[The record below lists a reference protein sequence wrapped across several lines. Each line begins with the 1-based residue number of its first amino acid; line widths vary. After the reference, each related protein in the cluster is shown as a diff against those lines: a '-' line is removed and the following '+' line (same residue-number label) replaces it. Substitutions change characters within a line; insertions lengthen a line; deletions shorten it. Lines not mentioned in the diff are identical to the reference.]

1 MNETI
6 GVKGGKNDR
15 RRVLKIKARRKKL
28 LQELQEQLEI
38 KELEKEARKK
48 RRYVIA
54 KTIPIVLIGASAK
67 AISKPFLSSKEEKKE
82 KKEQTIVVNGNPQK
96 VSIYVLKKATEEKE
110 KEPASIEDL
119 QVEIKPTKKFLS
131 PKGKEKEEIKKQLE
145 QTIQIKEED
154 KEKTPKEETILPA
167 GVKEEEKKES
177 VLKPKIEIH
186 KGLPAVGIAAKDISI
201 DLGLTEKGKETY
213 QKLRAHKIIDVYY
226 EKLKEIRYDLRN
238 LVYEYN
244 VLVSDEDEAIS
255 SKELG
260 VVLDKLSDIIRRL
273 EVLKSKL
280 KVDNLD
286 KYDDNYIYTLIE
298 DYLKEF
304 QNGKV
309 VSEIKDS
316 PLYIMVSQKLA
327 ELDQKK
333 ESFQKDVRAKKGAL
347 EKKEKDFD
355 KMKDKYNKL
364 HRIDEELLRFQYD
377 QDALL
382 KELQEKVRNATSVSE
397 RVEVQVEGLNRQSR
411 RLLALLTLSM
421 FIPGANS
428 AKKVAASTA
437 AYLYFVRNVLNPRTR
452 TIRHRIITVQD
463 YSDSI
468 KDSITTIQSTMGLL
482 GKTGKEIDKLISSIR
497 NDFSDYI
504 GVLSECDELL
514 YNLNRI
520 KDNIK
525 EKEYEMAKIKKG
537 QEALLEQNNAKVLT
551 RGEYPM

>member
-82 KKEQTIVVNGNPQK
+82 KKEQTIVVNGIPQK
-96 VSIYVLKKATEEKE
+96 VSIYVLKKAKEEKE
-110 KEPASIEDL
+110 KEPVSIEDL
-119 QVEIKPTKKFLS
+119 QVEIKPTKNFLS

-186 KGLPAVGIAAKDISI
+186 MGLPAVGIAAKDISI
-201 DLGLTEKGKETY
+201 DPGLTEKGKETY

-452 TIRHRIITVQD
+452 TIRHRVITVQD